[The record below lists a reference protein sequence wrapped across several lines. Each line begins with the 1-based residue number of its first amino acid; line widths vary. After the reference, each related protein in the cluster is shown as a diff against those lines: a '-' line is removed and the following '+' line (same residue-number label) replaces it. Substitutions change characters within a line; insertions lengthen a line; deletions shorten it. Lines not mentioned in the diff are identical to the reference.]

1 MLYFSKNTGGFYDN
15 DIHVTADIPSD
26 ALEIT
31 PEQHQTMLTHL
42 NSGGRIE
49 LGGDDFVFIQPPPDS
64 YYIWNDVTK
73 EWETNAELQKQKQ
86 ADDAAMKQTEI
97 TALLALAAQRI
108 SEYKD
113 LLDFSET
120 PEEAAAG
127 EAGYNAWR
135 QYRASLL
142 KYQKGLIT
150 DMPLQ
155 PE

>member
-142 KYQKGLIT
+142 KYQKGLIA